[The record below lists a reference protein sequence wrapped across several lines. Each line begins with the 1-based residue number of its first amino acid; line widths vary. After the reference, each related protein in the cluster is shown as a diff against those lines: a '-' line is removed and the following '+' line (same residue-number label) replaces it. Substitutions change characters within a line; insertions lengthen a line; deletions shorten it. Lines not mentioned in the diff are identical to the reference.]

1 MYIPYYVV
9 QTKYTATV
17 ATYYLIS
24 HLLGCPDEPT
34 DVQIFNVSS
43 RSLTISWTKPY
54 NNNDPITGYNISY
67 QNPDCLVNVSNVTQN
82 VTVSS
87 EEEQVM
93 ITGLH
98 PGEVYTFVIIAI
110 NNVCPSQIS
119 SPASIHTME
128 EGTYN
133 MFCDDVKCMYVIT

>member
-1 MYIPYYVV
+1 MYHIW
-9 QTKYTATV
+9 
-17 ATYYLIS
+17 
-24 HLLGCPDEPT
+24 LGCPDEPT
-34 DVQIFNVSS
+34 DVQISNVSS
-43 RSLTISWTKPY
+43 RSLTINWTKPY

-82 VTVSS
+82 MTVFS
-87 EEEQVM
+87 EKEQIM

-110 NNVCPSQIS
+110 NNVCPSQ
-119 SPASIHTME
+119 ASLPVSVRTME

-133 MFCDDVKCMYVIT
+133 MFCDDVKCMYVCCYLVSLIICKC

>member
-1 MYIPYYVV
+1 MYHIW
-9 QTKYTATV
+9 
-17 ATYYLIS
+17 
-24 HLLGCPDEPT
+24 LGCPDEPT

-43 RSLTISWTKPY
+43 HSLTINWTKPY
-54 NNNDPITGYNISY
+54 DNNDPIAEYNISY

-87 EEEQVM
+87 EEEQVI

-110 NNVCPSQIS
+110 NNVCPSQ
-119 SPASIHTME
+119 ASLPVSVRTME
-128 EGTYN
+128 EGMYN
-133 MFCDDVKCMYVIT
+133 MFCDDVKCMYVCCYLISLIICKC